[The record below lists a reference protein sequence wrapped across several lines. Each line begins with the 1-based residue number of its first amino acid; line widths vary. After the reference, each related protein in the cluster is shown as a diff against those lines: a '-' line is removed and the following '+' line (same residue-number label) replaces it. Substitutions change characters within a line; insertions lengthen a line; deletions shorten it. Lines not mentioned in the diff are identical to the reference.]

1 MSQGGGQMCPMLL
14 MGQVRS
20 QLGRAHWVCNVE
32 ATSDLN
38 GTSFDGVLGT
48 NRTTRGVVMQQR
60 NGMVWDSK
68 SRIKTCFFCFKREEI
83 MAFC

>member
-1 MSQGGGQMCPMLL
+1 MCPMLL

-20 QLGRAHWVCNVE
+20 QLGHAHWVCNME

-38 GTSFDGVLGT
+38 GTSFDGVLRT
-48 NRTTRGVVMQQR
+48 NRTTRGVVTQGQRR

-68 SRIKTCFFCFKREEI
+68 SRIKTSLFLF
-83 MAFC
+83 